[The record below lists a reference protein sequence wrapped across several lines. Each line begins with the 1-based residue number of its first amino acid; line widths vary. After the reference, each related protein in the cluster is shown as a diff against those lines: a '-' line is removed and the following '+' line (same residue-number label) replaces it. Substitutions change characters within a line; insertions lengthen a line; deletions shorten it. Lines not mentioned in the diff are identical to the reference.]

1 MAMQAGRWPQVE
13 VRWVAGVEV
22 QMDGPVTR
30 CR

>member
-1 MAMQAGRWPQVE
+1 MAMQAGGWPRVE

-22 QMDGPVTR
+22 QMDGPVR